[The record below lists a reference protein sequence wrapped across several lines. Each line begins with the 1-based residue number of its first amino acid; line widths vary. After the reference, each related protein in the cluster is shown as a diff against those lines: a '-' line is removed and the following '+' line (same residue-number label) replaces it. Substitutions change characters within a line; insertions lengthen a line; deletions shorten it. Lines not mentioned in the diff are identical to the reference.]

1 MISVDEALKI
11 VLRKGKKLPPKKVK
25 LENAAGLC
33 LAESIKSDL
42 NMPPFNRSAMDGY
55 AVIAKDIKPSVELEV
70 IESIRA
76 GYNPKKKVGRG
87 QASKIMTGAVVPA
100 GADAVV
106 KVEETKPLDNDKKV
120 RILKKIE
127 KGVNIARKGEDVRVG
142 KTVLSKGTKVRAQE
156 TGILAAVGKNSVK
169 VHATPSVG
177 IISTGDELVD
187 ITRKPKPW
195 QIRNSNSYSLAAQ
208 ARQIV
213 TDVEIL
219 GRVNDNKSQIRKL
232 IQKGLKKDILI
243 LSGGVS
249 MGEYDLVGE
258 VLLDLGVKIFFEKV
272 ALRPGKPTV
281 FGMKGDKLIFA
292 LPGNPVSTFVTF
304 ELFVKPCIK
313 KMMGYTSY
321 EHPIIHAELEKAIK
335 IKKKRR
341 EYRPALLKQEG
352 SGWKVSLIDWHGS
365 GDLFS
370 LTKAN
375 GLLIISESVDKLNAG
390 DMVEVMLT
398 DSLL

>member
-25 LENAAGLC
+25 LENAPGLC
-33 LAESIKSDL
+33 LAEGIKSDL

-55 AVIAKDIKPSVELEV
+55 AVIAKDITPPVDLEV

-76 GYNPKKKVGRG
+76 GYNPKKKVTRG

-100 GADAVV
+100 GADSVI

-120 RILKKIE
+120 RILKKT
-127 KGVNIARKGEDVRVG
+127 KKSANIAKKGEDVRVG
-142 KTVLSKGTKVRAQE
+142 KMVLCKGTRIRPQE
-156 TGILAAVGKNSVK
+156 VGILASVGASQVK
-169 VHATPSVG
+169 VHSTPSVG

-219 GRVNDNKSQIRKL
+219 GKVNDNKSEIRKL
-232 IQKGLKKDILI
+232 IQKGLRKDILI

-249 MGEYDLVGE
+249 MGEYDLVGG

-313 KMMGYTSY
+313 KMMGFTSY
-321 EHPIIHAELEKAIK
+321 EHPILYAELEKDIK

-341 EYRPALLKQEG
+341 EYRPAFLRQED

-370 LTKAN
+370 ITKAN
-375 GLLIISESVDKLNAG
+375 CLLIIRETVEKLNAG
-390 DMVEVMLT
+390 DMVEILLAG
-398 DSLL
+398 SLL

>member
-11 VLRKGKKLPPKKVK
+11 VLRKGKKLPPRKVK
-25 LENAAGLC
+25 LENASGLC
-33 LAESIKSDL
+33 LAEGIKSDL

-55 AVIAKDIKPSVELEV
+55 AVIAKDITPPVELDV

-76 GYNPKKKVGRG
+76 GYNPKKKVGKG

-100 GADAVV
+100 GADAVI
-106 KVEETKPLDNDKKV
+106 KVEETKPLDNNRKV
-120 RILKKIE
+120 HILKKTK
-127 KGVNIARKGEDVRVG
+127 KGANIARKGEDVRVG
-142 KTVLSKGTKVRAQE
+142 KMVLCRGTRIRPQE
-156 TGILAAVGKNSVK
+156 VGILASVGASQVK
-169 VHATPSVG
+169 VHSTPSVG

-187 ITRKPKPW
+187 IKRKPKPW

-219 GRVNDNKSQIRKL
+219 GKVNDNKNEIRKL
-232 IQKGLKKDILI
+232 IQKGLRKDILI

-249 MGEYDLVGE
+249 MGEYDLVGG

-281 FGMKGDKLIFA
+281 FGMKGNKLIFA

-313 KMMGYTSY
+313 KMMGSTSY
-321 EHPIIHAELEKAIK
+321 EHPILHAELEKDIK

-341 EYRPALLKQEG
+341 EYRPAFLRQDN
-352 SGWKVSLIDWHGS
+352 SVWKVSLIDWHGS

-370 LTKAN
+370 ITKAN
-375 GLLIISESVDKLNAG
+375 CLLIIRETVEKLNAG
-390 DMVEVMLT
+390 DMVEVLLT
-398 DSLL
+398 GSLL